1 MREYANLPGRTAT
14 ASPSTPHI
22 SETEPKTV
30 VHQRLQIQDAI
41 RSILSAALLAGA
53 VSRRISVQ
61 VTHCSL
67 DAGVDLPQPRLL
79 VR

>member
-1 MREYANLPGRTAT
+1 MTSGNSPNCVGLDANLEDNVREYANLPGRTAT

-41 RSILSAALLAGA
+41 RSILSAALLAVGG
-53 VSRRISVQ
+53 VS
-61 VTHCSL
+61 
-67 DAGVDLPQPRLL
+67 PN
-79 VR
+79 